1 MKHGLTL
8 KFLLKAT
15 LACIVL
21 TLVEILF
28 NHFTNIHMYSRT
40 DFEILAAWI
49 VVGIAWIIYLVGL
62 IRKRRKD
69 KEKDPWNRK
78 EKDPW

>member
-15 LACIVL
+15 AACVVL

-28 NHFTNIHMYSRT
+28 DQLTNVHRFTRT
-40 DFEILAAWI
+40 DLKGIVAWL
-49 VVGIAWIIYLVGL
+49 VLGIAWIIYLIDV
-62 IRKRRKD
+62 IRSRKNG
-69 KEKDPWNRK
+69 KEEPWNRK
-78 EKDPW
+78 EKDLL

>member
-1 MKHGLTL
+1 MKNGLTL

-15 LACIVL
+15 AACVLL

-28 NHFTNIHMYSRT
+28 DKFTNIHAFSRT
-40 DFEILAAWI
+40 DIEMIAAWI

-62 IRKRRKD
+62 IRKRRKNMQ
-69 KEKDPWNRK
+69 EEPWERK

>member
-15 LACIVL
+15 LACLIL
-21 TLVEILF
+21 TMAEYLF
-28 NHFTNIHMYSRT
+28 ARFTLIHRFSRT
-40 DFEILAAWI
+40 DLKMVAAWI
-49 VVGIAWIIYLVGL
+49 VLGIAWILYFIDRLRN
-62 IRKRRKD
+62 RKPE
-69 KEKDPWNRK
+69 KEQEPWNRK